1 MAGVGSL
8 ARVQVFGGAR
18 KGGGGVREETG
29 VGGGERE
36 EGQKKWGGGLVSF
49 PSFYINSG
57 QN

>member
-8 ARVQVFGGAR
+8 ARIQVFGGAR
-18 KGGGGVREETG
+18 EGGGGVREGTEKGGG
-29 VGGGERE
+29 VGRTG
-36 EGQKKWGGGLVSF
+36 KKGLVSF